1 MPTWLT
7 FNPADLTFTYSTS
20 LVSDV
25 GVYTIDVHASNTGAT
40 TGTFSFTITIVNLCL
55 SPTQTV
61 ISSTSATVNNMTVGV
76 GAAAAT

>member
-1 MPTWLT
+1 MPAWLT
-7 FNPADLTFTYSTS
+7 FNPTDLNFTYSTS

-25 GVYTIDVHASNTGAT
+25 GVYTIDVHAANTGAT

-55 SPTQTV
+55 ATV